1 MRGRGIH
8 ATVAADSFVTDLID
22 DMSRTEA
29 AQLARLYDGGVV
41 DKLKQQ
47 LLLLLV
53 RQQLGRA
60 RFDAVRQNR

>member
-41 DKLKQQ
+41 DKLKQK